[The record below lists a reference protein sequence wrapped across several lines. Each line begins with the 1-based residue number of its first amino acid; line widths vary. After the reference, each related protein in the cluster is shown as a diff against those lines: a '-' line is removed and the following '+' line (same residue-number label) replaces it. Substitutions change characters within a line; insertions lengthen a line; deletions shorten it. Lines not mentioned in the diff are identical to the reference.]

1 MRLQRGRTAR
11 VTPTRLLDHMLR
23 RAILATM
30 LAAPVAPPARAADL
44 VIEVHGVFA
53 GNGEVRA
60 ALFDNAA
67 DFQKAVD
74 MRAMITQTG
83 QVSTGWFPQDD
94 RTGRMLARMLS
105 VAADSPIVHV
115 RYANVQPGEY
125 AVGLF
130 QDLNGDWKLDG
141 DFSRNTTEPWGVSNN
156 PKPEARPPTWEEARF
171 AIPPE
176 GLSIVITLVRQ
187 NP

>member
-1 MRLQRGRTAR
+1 MRRWT
-11 VTPTRLLDHMLR
+11 V
-23 RAILATM
+23 LATM
-30 LAAPVAPPARAADL
+30 LAAAAVAPARAADL
-44 VIEVHGVFA
+44 EIEVHGVLA
-53 GNGEVRA
+53 GNGEIRA

-83 QVSTGWFPQDD
+83 QVSTGWFPQDE

-105 VAADSPIVHV
+105 VAADGPVVRV

-141 DFSRNTTEPWGVSNN
+141 DFSRNAREPWGISNN

-171 AIPPE
+171 AIPSE
-176 GLSIVITLVRQ
+176 GLSILIRLVRQ